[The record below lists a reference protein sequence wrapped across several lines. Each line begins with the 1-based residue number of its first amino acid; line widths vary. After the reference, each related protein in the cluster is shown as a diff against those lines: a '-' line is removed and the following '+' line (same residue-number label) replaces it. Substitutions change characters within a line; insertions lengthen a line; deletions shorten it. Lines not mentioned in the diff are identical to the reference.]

1 MKMGSEGNTKQVLS
15 GHPFAWSRRSV
26 LAAGAGGLALS
37 FMGGRVLAAGKDTLV
52 ITSGAD
58 AVTLDPG
65 ASFDGQSPLLWR
77 GAYESLLDYKGDTL
91 EFAPALAESYEASED
106 KKTYTFK
113 IRKNVKFTDGES
125 LDAAAVKFNIE
136 RQIKIKLGIAF
147 ALSPITSI
155 ETPDDSTVVLKLSDP
170 SDGFLSAFAALV
182 TVGMISPKAI
192 RENEKDNDG
201 AQAWLRDNMVGSG
214 PYMLRSY
221 TQSQQAVLMRNPD
234 YWRGWDDDHF
244 ERIIVKYV
252 HEASSARLLLE
263 QGEVDVA
270 LFMPDD
276 VVEALDGKPGITVTN
291 VPSYDLYYLMLNCKK
306 GPTADP
312 KVRRAIAHGFN
323 YDSFIKNILRGK
335 AKQAHGPIPSNFVG
349 HATDTP
355 AYGYDIEKAK
365 QLLAEAGHPGGGFKL
380 KYNYESGYFW
390 KRPLGELFQANMK
403 DLGIEVEIQ
412 ELSPAAWAGLL
423 SNPDSAEHCFG
434 VVWWPT
440 LATPYD
446 YMWSLFH
453 SGAQGSAGYNW
464 GYYSNPKVDKLLD
477 AGMVEPDEAKRFE
490 LYGRAQKLLV
500 EDSPALFIY
509 EKNYRMPMSDK
520 LKGFVFNGM
529 RTATLDFYALRSS

>member
-1 MKMGSEGNTKQVLS
+1 MGLETTGNSNETAQR
-15 GHPFAWSRRSV
+15 HPFCISRRSV
-26 LAAGAGGLALS
+26 LAAGAAGMALS
-37 FMGGRVLAAGKDTLV
+37 FMGGRAVAAGKDTLV
-52 ITSGAD
+52 VTSGAD

-77 GAYESLLDYKGDTL
+77 GVYESLLDYKGDTL
-91 EFAPALAESYEASED
+91 EFAPSLAESYEVSDD

-113 IRKNVKFTDGES
+113 IRKNVKFTDGEI

-147 ALSPITSI
+147 ALGAVTSI
-155 ETPDDSTVVLKLSDP
+155 ETPDNDTVVLKLSEP

-182 TVGMISPKAI
+182 TIGMISPKAI
-192 RENEKDNDG
+192 RDNEKDDDG
-201 AQAWLRDNMVGSG
+201 AQGWLRSNMVGTG
-214 PYMLRSY
+214 PYMMRSY
-221 TQSQQAVLMRNPD
+221 TQSQQAVMVRNPD
-234 YWRGWDDDHF
+234 YWRGWEGDHF

-252 HEASSARLLLE
+252 HEASSARLFIE
-263 QGEVDVA
+263 QGETDVA

-276 VVEALDGKPGITVTN
+276 VVESLDGKPGLTVTN
-291 VPSYDLYYLMLNCKK
+291 VPSFDLYYLMMNCKH

-323 YDSFIKNILRGK
+323 YDAFIDGTLRGK
-335 AKQAHGPIPSNFVG
+335 AKRARGPIPSTFVG
-349 HATDTP
+349 HADTP
-355 AYGYDIEKAK
+355 VYDFDPEKAR
-365 QLLAEAGHPGGGFKL
+365 QLLAEAGMPNGGFKL
-380 KYNYESGYFW
+380 KYTYESGYFW
-390 KRPLGELFQANMK
+390 KRPLGELFQSNMK

-423 SNPDSAEHCFG
+423 SNPETADHCFG

-446 YMWSLFH
+446 YLWSLFH
-453 SGAQGSAGYNW
+453 SAAQGSAGYNW
-464 GYYSNPKVDKLLD
+464 GYYSNPEVDKLLD

-490 LYGRAQKLLV
+490 LYARAQQLIV
-500 EDSPALFIY
+500 EDSPALFVY
-509 EKNYRMPMSDK
+509 EKNYRMPASDK

-529 RTATLDFYALRSS
+529 RTATLDFYNLSSS